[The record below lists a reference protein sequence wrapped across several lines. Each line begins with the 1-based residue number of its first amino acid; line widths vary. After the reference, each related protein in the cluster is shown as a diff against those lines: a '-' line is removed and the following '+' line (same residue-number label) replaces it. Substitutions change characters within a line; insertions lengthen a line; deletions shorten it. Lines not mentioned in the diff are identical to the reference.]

1 MSLNSVKTFRE
12 NPIRVFSKCTRMAK
26 MPILASEALFC
37 ENKKF
42 QLQNATLVSIE
53 PLNLGFQVQHAPL
66 YTNLAFACKT
76 ETLSSL
82 YSHALLILTKSSKSK
97 HQVVH
102 EQKFKDLLS
111 STCQVSVE
119 RSMLDLKSEVQWFNT
134 HWGNILLLEF
144 FVFT

>member
-1 MSLNSVKTFRE
+1 
-12 NPIRVFSKCTRMAK
+12 

-37 ENKKF
+37 ENKKI

-53 PLNLGFQVQHAPL
+53 PLDLWFQVQHAPL
-66 YTNLAFACKT
+66 YTNLALACKT
-76 ETLSSL
+76 QTLSSL

-119 RSMLDLKSEVQWFNT
+119 RSMLDLRSEVQWFNT
-134 HWGNILLLEF
+134 HLGNILLLEF
-144 FVFT
+144 FVFSHSKASDANIGIIANFA

>member
-1 MSLNSVKTFRE
+1 
-12 NPIRVFSKCTRMAK
+12 

-37 ENKKF
+37 KNKKI
-42 QLQNATLVSIE
+42 QLQNAILVSIE
-53 PLNLGFQVQHAPL
+53 PLDLWFQVQHAPL

-82 YSHALLILTKSSKSK
+82 YSHTLLILTKSSQSK

-102 EQKFKDLLS
+102 DLLR

-119 RSMLDLKSEVQWFNT
+119 RNMLDLEYSL
-134 HWGNILLLEF
+134 G
-144 FVFT
+144 